1 MNKFS
6 TSLKCCLV
14 AGSLWL
20 VACGEPDI
28 DPKVA
33 MEQGINFQQQKEH
46 SSAIIAFKNVIKAD
60 PKSAEA
66 KALLADSYAYIGM
79 YPFAEKEL
87 SKAIQLAPDPELTLK
102 LAKVQFRQG
111 RHDQMVAALSEMAD
125 WSVPQQVDGHSLLAQ
140 SYLLKGDAEKAQ
152 EHLLAAKALNQ
163 ATAEL
168 LFASALHALAFDDV
182 EAAEHNLALALEKQP
197 EFVKAMILKGELLSQ
212 QGELEAALAL
222 LEQVETMQYGNPDL
236 LINSAK
242 VLIAQEKLTQAS
254 DKLDKLLK
262 LVPNHPQANYLMAFI
277 HYRNKQYQEAKQAAD
292 NTISANEDFVPA
304 QMIAAHSAFH
314 LEQYENAYVHINKVL
329 YAYPHLS
336 QGLKLKSAIQFKLG
350 ENQAAAETM
359 SLIKADDFSASDA
372 PLLKAAG
379 RAFLVDKQYDMS
391 QEMLRQAEAF
401 DSDDNSIVLMKAQAA
416 LNNNEISEGIEY
428 LKQAEKQSPKTL
440 EIKIALVMGYIQ
452 NKDLNQALNEAK
464 QVQEEFPQ
472 ETVGYILAGVVYFI
486 NGQLEESKGQ
496 FTQVMA
502 LDPSNATGMKNL
514 AAIAIKQQ
522 DVAEAKKQY
531 LALLQVSPHDPKALL
546 QLYRIEMHKGDEA
559 AALPYIQQ
567 AVEHNPQDLL
577 SHLALIEYHFFRDEL
592 PQTLALV
599 EQIRPHHSNNV
610 RLLFYNGVALTR
622 LGRYQAALP
631 LLDSFVAQQ
640 PKSFAGHY
648 YLASANLG
656 LRQYQVALDEV
667 EKALALNPNSPPSEV
682 MKINILL
689 ALKQLDAAKQGI
701 KDYLAKFPAT
711 AKTDEL
717 QARIY
722 LIEGDKAKAIS
733 LYQEALKKRETNLVL
748 IQLANAYW
756 TDKQYDEAQTTL
768 KNWLVRYP
776 GDYIALNLLT
786 DYQMVLKQNPA
797 AIENLLKLRQMQP
810 DNALI
815 ENNLAWLYQ
824 EEQQLELARE
834 HADIAYKLDTQD
846 ANILDTLG
854 YILLQQGEY
863 ERAEQLLLE
872 ANKLAPADLYIQY
885 HLAQALIK
893 NDKKQQAKV
902 LLEAIVKQDK
912 GFEFLQQSEAL
923 LQELSDV

>member
-1 MNKFS
+1 MNNFS
-6 TSLKCCLV
+6 TSLKVCLL
-14 AGSLWL
+14 ASSLWL

-33 MEQGINFQQQKEH
+33 MEQGINYQQQKEH

-60 PKSAEA
+60 PKSAKA
-66 KALLADSYAYIGM
+66 KALLADSYSYIGM

-87 SKAIQLAPDPELTLK
+87 SKAIQITPSSDLALK
-102 LAKVQFRQG
+102 LAKAQFRQG
-111 RHDQMVAALSEMAD
+111 KHEQMVTTLAD
-125 WSVPQQVDGHSLLAQ
+125 MSGWSAEQQVDGHSLLAQ
-140 SYLLKGDAEKAQ
+140 SYLLAGNAEQAQ
-152 EHLLAAKALNQ
+152 EQLLAAKAL
-163 ATAEL
+163 AEPTAEL
-168 LFASALHALAFDDV
+168 LFASALHALAFDDI
-182 EAAEHNLALALEKQP
+182 EAAEHNLEMALEKEP
-197 EFVKAMILKGELLSQ
+197 ELVKAMILKGELLTQ
-212 QGELEAALAL
+212 QGEFAPALAIF
-222 LEQVETMQYGNPDL
+222 EQVEVMQYGNPEL

-242 VLIAQEKLTQAS
+242 VLLAQENPEAAAE
-254 DKLDKLLK
+254 KLDKLLK
-262 LVPNHPQANYLMAFI
+262 VAENHPQANYLKAFI
-277 HYRNKQYQEAKQAAD
+277 YFHDKQYQEAKQAAD
-292 NTISANEDFVPA
+292 STIRVNEDFVPA
-304 QMIAAHSAFH
+304 QMIAAYSAFH
-314 LEQYENAYVHINKVL
+314 LAQYENAYSHINKVL
-329 YAYPHLS
+329 YAYPHFS
-336 QGLKLKSAIQFKLG
+336 KALKLKSAIQFKLG
-350 ENQAAAETM
+350 ESQAAAETM
-359 SLIKADDFSASDA
+359 SLIKADDFSENDT

-379 RAFLVDKQYDMS
+379 RAFLADKQYDMS

-401 DSDDNSIVLMKAQAA
+401 DSEDNSIVLMKAQAA

-428 LKQAEKQSPKTL
+428 LKQAEQQSPKTL
-440 EIKIALVMGYIQ
+440 EIKIALVLGYIQ
-452 NKDLNQALNEAK
+452 NKDLNQALKEAK
-464 QVQEEFPQ
+464 QVQADFPQ
-472 ETVGYILAGVVYFI
+472 EAVGYILAGVVYFV
-486 NGQLEESKGQ
+486 NNQLDESKAQ

-502 LDPSNATGMKNL
+502 LDPNNATGLKNL

-531 LALLQVSPHDPKALL
+531 LALLEVAPNDPKALL
-546 QLYRIEMHKGDEA
+546 QLYRIELHNGNESE
-559 AALPYIQQ
+559 ALPYLQQ
-567 AVEHNPQDLL
+567 SVKHNPKDLL

-656 LRQYQVALDEV
+656 LRQYQLAAV
-667 EKALALNPNSPPSEV
+667 EADKALELNPNSPPAAI

-689 ALKQLDAAKQGI
+689 ALRQLEPAK
-701 KDYLAKFPAT
+701 KSMVEYLSKFPAN
-711 AKTDEL
+711 AKSDEL
-717 QARIY
+717 QARIA
-722 LIEGDKAKAIS
+722 LIEGDKKAAIS
-733 LYQEALKKRETNLVL
+733 LYQASLKKRETNLVL

-756 TDKQYDEAQTTL
+756 SDQQYDEAQNTL

-786 DYQMVLKQNPA
+786 DFQMVRKQNVA
-797 AIENLLKLRQMQP
+797 AIGNLLKLREMRP

-824 EEQQLELARE
+824 EEKQLELARE
-834 HADIAYKLDTQD
+834 HADTAYKLDTND

-854 YILLQQGEY
+854 YILLQQGEE
-863 ERAEQLLLE
+863 ERAERLLLE
-872 ANKLAPADLYIQY
+872 ANKLDPTDLYIQY

-893 NDKKQQAKV
+893 NDKKQQAKTI
-902 LLEAIVKQDK
+902 LEAIVKQGKD
-912 GFEFLQQSEAL
+912 FEFQQHSEAL
-923 LQELSDV
+923 LQDLPDA